1 MMNTKRLIFP
11 SLMVFFTL
19 SILPLTVQAVSII
32 DNFSDSQQVMDL
44 GSPGITA
51 STTFLSDTSSELTG
65 IRRTLSAE
73 AGVGAVNFVVIQVI
87 GSGSIL
93 GITNSLGSAGTA
105 SILWDNFGTVD
116 FNQFANALKLDVV
129 KLDDKMITVEM
140 IVNGTS
146 NSAFNIDGVGEYL
159 FDFSSFSD
167 ASLFDQ
173 VSSLEMKLTGPS
185 AWDGQFKLSAVAAPV
200 PLPPS
205 IFLMSLALI
214 GFAVVR
220 RNTIV

>member
-1 MMNTKRLIFP
+1 MNTKRLIFP

-19 SILPLTVQAVSII
+19 SILPLTVQAVSMI
-32 DNFSDSQQVMDL
+32 DNLSDSQQVMDL
-44 GSPGITA
+44 GSPGITT
-51 STTFLSDTSSELTG
+51 STTFLSDTSSELKG

-73 AGVGAVNFVVIQVI
+73 AGIGEVNFMVIQVI
-87 GSGSIL
+87 GSGGIL

-105 SILWDNFGTVD
+105 SILWDNFGTID
-116 FNQFANALKLDVV
+116 FKQFANALKLDVV

-200 PLPPS
+200 PLPS
-205 IFLMSLALI
+205 SFFLLSLALA
-214 GFAVVR
+214 GFTIMR
-220 RNTIV
+220 RNISL